1 MAHMHWRSF
10 PSRSK
15 NLEKNRLVPIALLH
29 PTAHLRTSQ
38 TVSRNSPNFTAALHR
53 QEKPQQQ
60 SLTHEEASLTH
71 HHVIN
76 AHTQRTRI
84 FYNSPEGGKIKKPT
98 KHKQTK
104 PYPMVLDQNSVL
116 VNISETK
123 FLLLKPPDFLY
134 AFTEKPVIR
143 AKVFSRKTW
152 QRKHIM
158 TKL

>member
-53 QEKPQQQ
+53 QEKTQQQ
-60 SLTHEEASLTH
+60 SLTHEETSLTH

-84 FYNSPEGGKIKKPT
+84 FYNSPEGGKIKKNNKT
-98 KHKQTK
+98 QTNK
-104 PYPMVLDQNSVL
+104 TLSRGVGPEFS
-116 VNISETK
+116 ISEHLWDKIYIAKTTW
-123 FLLLKPPDFLY
+123 FLVCFHRE
-134 AFTEKPVIR
+134 T
-143 AKVFSRKTW
+143 SN
-152 QRKHIM
+152 
-158 TKL
+158 